1 MFELYKYTDKEIE
14 QIIDSMV
21 YLVDTREHEGKNDHI
36 LNTFDK
42 FGAKYMKRKLSYGDY
57 SFLIP
62 KNEDL
67 SIPRDLD
74 FSGKIMIERKSGLSE
89 FIGNIEKDKARL
101 KKELALA
108 PPNKVLLI
116 ENASYSDVLHG
127 NYSSNFSAKALWA
140 SIHSLWHEFNIP
152 VFFSPQAEDTAFF
165 IRGYFQYWL
174 KNFLK

>member
-1 MFELYKYTDKEIE
+1 MIDLYKYTDKEI
-14 QIIDSMV
+14 QRLIDSMV
-21 YLVDTREHEGKNDHI
+21 YLVDTREHDGKNDHI
-36 LNTFDK
+36 IKMFEK
-42 FGAKYMKRKLSYGDY
+42 FGSKYIKKKLQYGDY

-62 KNEDL
+62 ANEEL

-74 FSGKIMIERKSGLSE
+74 FSSHIMIERKSGLSE
-89 FIGNIEKDKARL
+89 FINNIEKDKARL

-116 ENASYSDVLHG
+116 ENASYSDVIHG
-127 NYSSNFSAKALWA
+127 NYESKFSAKALWA

-152 VFFSPQAEDTAFF
+152 VFFSTQAEDSAYF

-174 KNFLK
+174 KEFLK